1 MSLMCRIFSNRV
13 VIFVVLVCA
22 SQATKEKQQVTRKK
36 PLAVTDPHN
45 MRTFEDWIN
54 LEREVLENSYK
65 AVKLPS
71 DGSLT
76 EMARSLQNSYRQLNT
91 PGYLGK
97 GA

>member
-1 MSLMCRIFSNRV
+1 MRR
-13 VIFVVLVCA
+13 
-22 SQATKEKQQVTRKK
+22 QATKEKQKVTRKK

-54 LEREVLENSYK
+54 LEREVLEKSWK

-71 DGSLT
+71 DDSLT
-76 EMARSLQNSYRQLNT
+76 EMARSLQNFYRQLNT

-97 GA
+97 RA